1 MFTRKV
7 IGIDIGSKYIKIA
20 LVKKGRK
27 KHEVVKTIC
36 VSTPGDSVV
45 DGEIRNV
52 DTVTA
57 RIRGALHEH
66 RIRAS
71 ELYFSINAASVV
83 TREIKLPI
91 LKDNEIDPAIEFE
104 LAQSFPGIIQS
115 HTIISSRIY
124 SEPGMPVG
132 HCRILPQ

>member
-45 DGEIRNV
+45 DGRSAMWI
-52 DTVTA
+52 
-57 RIRGALHEH
+57 
-66 RIRAS
+66 
-71 ELYFSINAASVV
+71 
-83 TREIKLPI
+83 P
-91 LKDNEIDPAIEFE
+91 
-104 LAQSFPGIIQS
+104 
-115 HTIISSRIY
+115 
-124 SEPGMPVG
+124 
-132 HCRILPQ
+132 